1 MPKNGTYILHQTLA
15 QNLKQL
21 DSEKETKISESNPL
35 KKQFV
40 LQLHEM
46 LKKKGTIP
54 KDSRTIATY
63 LGEKIFNYTDLVFL
77 PLKSEIEKSSVQEI
91 LENYQKWI

>member
-1 MPKNGTYILHQTLA
+1 M
-15 QNLKQL
+15 
-21 DSEKETKISESNPL
+21 

-77 PLKSEIEKSSVQEI
+77 PLKSEIEKSSVEEI